1 MAYNST
7 KVYKSVEVDV
17 DVDIEF
23 DDVISFIENCNE
35 REAKDILIAV
45 ADNHKMTA
53 DIAIDPIYDEVLSSD
68 SWESRDKIA
77 FLKTIFDKTSLEEFK
92 NKLL

>member
-23 DDVISFIENCNE
+23 DDVISFIEECNE

-45 ADNHKMTA
+45 AENHKMTA
-53 DIAIDPIYDEVLSSD
+53 DITIDPVYDEVLSSD

-77 FLKTIFDKTSLEEFK
+77 FLKTIFEKMSLDEMK
-92 NKLL
+92 RRLL